1 MPVNPSRI
9 LFVFVLC
16 CSIYSCKKENVA
28 GPPGPGGPDGPAGD
42 STLNGSIFGK
52 VFLYDSL
59 GKPLTDY
66 SNSTVLIE
74 NISPQASRTTGS
86 DGSFIF
92 PSVSSGVYNLSFSK
106 PGFGTM
112 KIFNFNH
119 TGGINASQTGIIT
132 LGAKQ
137 SDWFDIKTLQVD
149 TVNTGTWKYL
159 HITITLVHPQ
169 FLPAPMVLL
178 YLSHQAGTGNN
189 SNDYVYRTNFFQ
201 ADDSTLVYSAFD
213 VDPSAFSDNLNGIDY
228 LYIAAAIDNP
238 GLFTYRDETGNR
250 VYPASGN
257 LSNEVKV
264 NNILKR

>member
-1 MPVNPSRI
+1 MPVNPVRI
-9 LFVFVLC
+9 LLAFALSC
-16 CSIYSCKKENVA
+16 IIYSCTKEDVA
-28 GPPGPGGPDGPAGD
+28 GPPGPAGPAGPNGD
-42 STLNGSIFGK
+42 SNMSGSIFGK
-52 VFLYDSL
+52 VALYDSL

-74 NISPQASRTTGS
+74 NISPQASRTTGT
-86 DGSFIF
+86 DGSFNF
-92 PSVSSGVYNLSFSK
+92 PSVPSGVYNLSISK

-112 KIFNFNH
+112 KIFQFNH
-119 TGGINASQTGIIT
+119 PGGINASQTGMIS

-137 SDWFDIKTLQVD
+137 SDWFDIRSLQVD
-149 TVNTGTWKYL
+149 TVNTGTYKYL

-169 FLPAPMVLL
+169 VLPTPMVLL
-178 YLSHQAGTGNN
+178 YLSHQPGTGNN

-201 ADDSTLVYSAFD
+201 SDDSTLVYSAFD
-213 VDPSAFSDNLNGIDY
+213 NDPSAYSDNLNGIDY

-238 GLFTYRDETGNR
+238 TLFTYEDEAGNS

-264 NNILKR
+264 NNVLKR